1 MPGIFS
7 LNQNPF
13 LASQDK
19 KPLLRTILYIEDNSA
34 NLDLVERLVARRDDL
49 RLMSAIN
56 GSFGMQIARAE
67 VPDMILMDINLP
79 DINGFDAMKI
89 LRKDAATARIPIV
102 ALSSNAHPRDI
113 EKGIKAGFFRYLT
126 KPFKIDELID
136 TVDTTC
142 VTLRPI
148 TRSNAD
154 PTSVRAAHSLSAVS
168 HRSNPLSA
176 SQWPF
181 LIDTENGNDNYPSP
195 KENDVHCRF
204 CGARRIVGDSL
215 RAK

>member
-136 TVDTTC
+136 TVDTT
-142 VTLRPI
+142 LRY
-148 TRSNAD
+148 
-154 PTSVRAAHSLSAVS
+154 AATNHEKQ
-168 HRSNPLSA
+168 R
-176 SQWPF
+176 
-181 LIDTENGNDNYPSP
+181 
-195 KENDVHCRF
+195 
-204 CGARRIVGDSL
+204 
-215 RAK
+215 